1 MNGNIIYL
9 SLVLYARHIKTQYK
23 NIIHPSE
30 GYRDFPEQTRKII
43 FILMTYKI
51 SATGLLFLT
60 LFSLNK
66 LKMDSHIII
75 Y

>member
-1 MNGNIIYL
+1 MEILYTYLWLNMPGILKLNI
-9 SLVLYARHIKTQYK
+9 KD
-23 NIIHPSE
+23 IIHPS
-30 GYRDFPEQTRKII
+30 GWISRLSRADQKII

-51 SATGLLFLT
+51 SVTGLLFLT

>member
-1 MNGNIIYL
+1 MEILYTYLWFNMPGILKLNI
-9 SLVLYARHIKTQYK
+9 K

-30 GYRDFPEQTRKII
+30 GYRDFPEQTKKII